1 MAKKQTSGNRSRL
14 LLRIGVFALIGYL
27 AVTLVVSQVD
37 IMVKR
42 QQLSTLQLS
51 IQRQA
56 QQNTELQRLIASGD
70 EKAYIERIARDR
82 LGFAAHGERVFI
94 DISGK

>member
-1 MAKKQTSGNRSRL
+1 MAKKQTSGTRSRL
-14 LLRIGVFALIGYL
+14 LLRVGVFALIGYL

-42 QQLSTLQLS
+42 QQLSALQLS

-82 LGFAAHGERVFI
+82 LGFAAPGERVFI